1 MILMMYTLLFLETC
15 TIFYV
20 SYQGATG
27 ATVPRLDS
35 ICRYKT
41 KPPLP

>member
-1 MILMMYTLLFLETC
+1 MYTPLSVETC

-20 SYQGATG
+20 SYQGATDL
-27 ATVPRLDS
+27 AILRLDS